1 LPNICY
7 EALDSIV
14 NIEEKKKQK
23 KEKKKKQQGT
33 SQHQRGKQWF
43 MFESAEKFGVRGVV
57 CNNKAGILLRR
68 GSKSS
73 PGRLGSGTIFDS
85 NKAQSRANF

>member
-1 LPNICY
+1 
-7 EALDSIV
+7 
-14 NIEEKKKQK
+14 
-23 KEKKKKQQGT
+23 
-33 SQHQRGKQWF
+33 